1 MHPVALGNSP
11 RRAEPATLAA
21 HMTRALL
28 LVDLEATCWERSEH
42 RADEMETIEIGAV
55 WIEPGAVRPAREFQ
69 AFVRPVRHP
78 RLSDFCRRLTTITQA
93 EVDAAEP
100 FPAAFARFLAWVGP
114 LERALFASWGEYDAR
129 QFQRDCRVHGIAY
142 PFDRHWN
149 VKRAVAQAR
158 GRRPAGMAEVLAE
171 LELPLAGTHHRGID
185 DTRNIARILERV
197 FGVEL
202 APTITS
208 ECARPATLAPERL
221 SRFLALVLRHRAH
234 DFGLA
239 PDNEGFV
246 PLAALVEVVERHA
259 SPPAGRAEV
268 LAVLADPHQPRFELA
283 DGRVRARYGHARAQT
298 TVAYA
303 PLEPPEFLYHG
314 TSPAALAHIRRDGL
328 HPGKRQYV
336 HLARER
342 AEAER
347 VSVRR
352 AQTPLVL
359 TVHARAAHA
368 AGVVFHSP
376 DGLHWLARA
385 VSAEF
390 VASD

>member
-1 MHPVALGNSP
+1 
-11 RRAEPATLAA
+11 
-21 HMTRALL
+21 MTRALL
-28 LVDLEATCWERSEH
+28 LVDLEATCWERNEH
-42 RADEMETIEIGAV
+42 RADEMETIEIGALH
-55 WIEPGAVRPAREFQ
+55 IEPGSPLPPREFQ

-93 EVDAAEP
+93 EVEAAAT
-100 FPAAFARFLAWVGP
+100 FPEVFARFLEWVGP
-114 LERALFASWGEYDAR
+114 LDAALFASWGEYDAR
-129 QFQRDCRVHGIAY
+129 QFQRDCRLHGVAY

-149 VKRAVAQAR
+149 VKRAVGRAR

-171 LELPLAGTHHRGID
+171 LGLPLAGTHHRGLD
-185 DTRNIARILERV
+185 DTRNIARILAQV
-197 FGVEL
+197 FGAGL
-202 APTITS
+202 APAIAE
-208 ECARPATLAPERL
+208 ECARPATLDPARL

-239 PDNEGFV
+239 PDGEGFV
-246 PLAALVEVVERHA
+246 PLEALVEVVERHA

-283 DGRVRARYGHARAQT
+283 DGRVRARYGHARAQPP
-298 TVAYA
+298 VAYA
-303 PLEPPEFLYHG
+303 PLEPPELLYHG
-314 TSPAALAHIRRDGL
+314 TSPAALAHIRREGL
-328 HPGKRQYV
+328 RPGKRQYV

-342 AEAER
+342 PEAER

-359 TVHARAAHA
+359 TVRARAAHA

-385 VSAEF
+385 VPAEF